1 MFNAKGDLCSAGT
14 PRLQGLK
21 LKDGEYH
28 PLEPHLAAA
37 KRMIRSEVLGLD
49 VHAENGLLRFRRV
62 ASGKDVRHRSGIE
75 AARSLPKPKP
85 GRRPRSAR
93 PLNPCAGGIGTHRP
107 ES

>member
-62 ASGKDVRHRSGIE
+62 ASGKDVRHRSGID
-75 AARSLPKPKP
+75 KINV
-85 GRRPRSAR
+85 
-93 PLNPCAGGIGTHRP
+93 LNRFATIMHHVLIFI
-107 ES
+107 